1 MTSKPGPKMGLG
13 FFLTIKHRNMKKLFT
28 LIMMAGLAL
37 SASAQLAD
45 GFYRVK
51 NVSSGRYIVMYDG
64 YVFKN
69 TATGSVNLKAL
80 QTVEDW
86 GTVCSHMGS
95 VWYMKNIGGVQYDM
109 YCQSSSL
116 GSKGNFYPS
125 LLAIGGNYQIYGTYE
140 GFTKYLNDESN
151 EDGGGYVS
159 ITGTRPDWSFIPL
172 GGDNYVGI
180 EPETN
185 ADGYYWATFMSGFPF
200 KLGSGMKAYYVS
212 GVSNSGFAMKEM
224 GDEIPAKVPVL
235 IRLNGGSPSDN
246 IITMQTSNGASSPSG
261 NKLYGNW
268 YSTTLGGNHR
278 EYNLENDDSYRILGN
293 ADGRLAFVKATE
305 DRLVL
310 GAYIE
315 HNRGILVVGE
325 GANDALIE
333 STSGIESIV
342 QDNTEKGIYTITGQK
357 VPEGT
362 TPRPGIYIKNG
373 KKMIIK

>member
-1 MTSKPGPKMGLG
+1 MILAGMA
-13 FFLTIKHRNMKKLFT
+13 LT
-28 LIMMAGLAL
+28 
-37 SASAQLAD
+37 ASAQLAD

-69 TATGSVNLKAL
+69 AATGSVNLKAL
-80 QTVEDW
+80 QTVESW
-86 GTVCSHMGS
+86 GTVSSHMGS

-116 GSKGNFYPS
+116 GAKGNFYPS
-125 LLAIGGNYQIYGTYE
+125 ILAIGGNYQIYGTYE

-151 EDGGGYVS
+151 EDEGGYVS
-159 ITGTRPDWSFIPL
+159 ISGSRPDWSFIPI
-172 GGDNYVGI
+172 GGDNYV
-180 EPETN
+180 
-185 ADGYYWATFMSGFPF
+185 GYYWATFMSGFPF
-200 KLGSGMKAYYVS
+200 TLSGGMKAYYVS
-212 GVSNSGFAMKEM
+212 SVGTDAFTMTEM
-224 GDEIPAKVPVL
+224 GSEIPARTPVL

-246 IITMQTSNGASSPSG
+246 IITIQTSNGASAPSD

-268 YSTTLGGNHR
+268 YSSTLGGGHR

-293 ADGRLAFVKATE
+293 VNGHLAFVKATE

-310 GAYIE
+310 GTFIE

-325 GANDALIE
+325 GYADAIE
-333 STSGIESIV
+333 EGASGIHSVDQEEV
-342 QDNTEKGIYTITGQK
+342 TEKGTFTLTGQK

-373 KKMIIK
+373 KKVIIK

>member
-1 MTSKPGPKMGLG
+1 MILAGMA
-13 FFLTIKHRNMKKLFT
+13 LT
-28 LIMMAGLAL
+28 
-37 SASAQLAD
+37 ASAQLAD

-69 TATGSVNLKAL
+69 AATGSVNLKAL
-80 QTVEDW
+80 QTVENW
-86 GTVCSHMGS
+86 GTVSSHMGS

-116 GSKGNFYPS
+116 GAKGNFYPS
-125 LLAIGGNYQIYGTYE
+125 ILAIGGNYQIYGTYE

-151 EDGGGYVS
+151 EDEGGYVS
-159 ITGTRPDWSFIPL
+159 ISGSRPDWSFIPI

-180 EPETN
+180 QPETT

-200 KLGSGMKAYYVS
+200 TLSGGMKAYYVS
-212 GVSNSGFAMKEM
+212 SVGTDAFTMTEM
-224 GDEIPAKVPVL
+224 GSEIPARTPVL

-246 IITMQTSNGASSPSG
+246 IITIQTSNGASAPSD

-268 YSTTLGGNHR
+268 YSSTLGGGHR

-293 ADGRLAFVKATE
+293 VNGHLAFVKATE

-310 GAYIE
+310 GTFIE

-325 GANDALIE
+325 GYADAIE
-333 STSGIESIV
+333 EGASGIHSVDQEEV
-342 QDNTEKGIYTITGQK
+342 TEKGTYTLTGQK

-373 KKMIIK
+373 KKVIIK

>member
-1 MTSKPGPKMGLG
+1 MA
-13 FFLTIKHRNMKKLFT
+13 LT
-28 LIMMAGLAL
+28 
-37 SASAQLAD
+37 ASAQIAD

-51 NVSSGRYIVMYDG
+51 NKDSGRYIVMYDG

-69 TATGSVNLKAL
+69 TATASVNLKAL

-86 GTVCSHMGS
+86 GTVSSHMGS
-95 VWYMKNIGGVQYDM
+95 VWYMKNIGGAQYDM

-116 GSKGNFYPS
+116 GAKGNFYPS
-125 LLAIGGNYQIYGTYE
+125 IIELGGYYQIYGTYE

-151 EDGGGYVS
+151 EDEGGFVS
-159 ITGTRPDWSFIPL
+159 ISGSRPDWSFIPI

-180 EPETN
+180 QPETT

-200 KLGSGMKAYYVS
+200 TLSGGMKAYYVS
-212 GVSNSGFAMKEM
+212 SVSTDAFTMTEM
-224 GDEIPAKVPVL
+224 GSEVPARTPVL

-246 IITMQTSNGASSPSG
+246 IITIQTSNGASVPSD

-268 YSTTLGGNHR
+268 YSSTLGGGHR

-293 ADGRLAFVKATE
+293 VNGHLAFVRATE

-310 GAYIE
+310 GTYIE
-315 HNRGILVVGE
+315 HNRGILVVGNGYADAIEE
-325 GANDALIE
+325 GA
-333 STSGIESIV
+333 SGIHSID
-342 QDNTEKGIYTITGQK
+342 QEEATEKGIFTLTGQK

-373 KKMIIK
+373 QKVIIK

>member
-1 MTSKPGPKMGLG
+1 MILAGMA
-13 FFLTIKHRNMKKLFT
+13 LT
-28 LIMMAGLAL
+28 
-37 SASAQLAD
+37 ASAQLAD

-69 TATGSVNLKAL
+69 AATGSVNLKAL
-80 QTVEDW
+80 QTVENW
-86 GTVCSHMGS
+86 GTVSSHMGS

-116 GSKGNFYPS
+116 GAKGNFYPS
-125 LLAIGGNYQIYGTYE
+125 ILAIGGNYQIYGTYE

-151 EDGGGYVS
+151 EDEGGYVS
-159 ITGTRPDWSFIPL
+159 ISGSRPDWSFIPI

-180 EPETN
+180 QPETT

-200 KLGSGMKAYYVS
+200 TLSGGMKAYYVS
-212 GVSNSGFAMKEM
+212 SVGTDAFTMTEM
-224 GDEIPAKVPVL
+224 GSEIPARTPVL

-246 IITMQTSNGASSPSG
+246 IITIQTSNGASAPSD

-268 YSTTLGGNHR
+268 YSSTLGGGHR

-293 ADGRLAFVKATE
+293 VNGHLAFVKATE

-310 GAYIE
+310 GTFIE

-325 GANDALIE
+325 GYADAIE
-333 STSGIESIV
+333 EGASGIHSVDQEEV
-342 QDNTEKGIYTITGQK
+342 TEKGTFTLTGQK

-373 KKMIIK
+373 KKVIIK

>member
-1 MTSKPGPKMGLG
+1 MQAPP
-13 FFLTIKHRNMKKLFT
+13 
-28 LIMMAGLAL
+28 
-37 SASAQLAD
+37 
-45 GFYRVK
+45 
-51 NVSSGRYIVMYDG
+51 
-64 YVFKN
+64 
-69 TATGSVNLKAL
+69 
-80 QTVEDW
+80 
-86 GTVCSHMGS
+86 
-95 VWYMKNIGGVQYDM
+95 
-109 YCQSSSL
+109 
-116 GSKGNFYPS
+116 
-125 LLAIGGNYQIYGTYE
+125 
-140 GFTKYLNDESN
+140 
-151 EDGGGYVS
+151 
-159 ITGTRPDWSFIPL
+159 PL